1 MKTKILALMFV
12 SVLIGSSFAQTGI
25 INNGA
30 KIIVTTGA
38 IVNITGG
45 NFGDFTNATSGLNHG
60 SVDLDGTIKLTG
72 DWTNNAT
79 SGTVF
84 VNGDTDGEVQ
94 FVGTTAQVI
103 AGNQTDFEKLTV
115 DNALG
120 LSLSSSTN
128 VNGNLGLT
136 SGKITLGSN
145 NLTLGSTSTIVG
157 TPSVAKMIVTDGS
170 GELRKNFTT
179 TGSFEFPVGDATSA
193 AEYSPIMLDFTSGT
207 FGSGAYAAVKLADA
221 KHAQNTTTGSYITRY
236 WSLNQSNISS
246 YSCNATATYQTA
258 DVEGTEEDMFGA
270 YWNGTQWVK
279 SSAVT
284 TATNLVSATLTSLSD
299 LTAGDQ
305 AMFCTATIVI
315 DEVLTNVNC
324 NGENNGEINTSVSNG
339 FGTISYNWTT
349 ADGSG
354 LNATDEDQTALT
366 AGNYNVT
373 VTDQN
378 GCTQNELM
386 TLTEP
391 TLLTIIMS
399 QTPTDL
405 SNNGTATASVSGGTS
420 PYDYLWDDAAT
431 QTTETATGL
440 SNQLYNVVVTDDH
453 GCIASNSI
461 TVDFTVGMSNFVNNV
476 KITAYPNPVIE
487 NLNISIISNE
497 NKTIEMNV
505 YDEIGKLIET
515 RNIDTNKGE
524 NLFNVNTSNYSTGTY
539 FINLKSD
546 KTQQIVKFVK
556 VQ

>member
-12 SVLIGSSFAQTGI
+12 GFLFGSSFAQTGI
-25 INNGA
+25 KNNGA

-45 NFGDFTNATSGLNHG
+45 NLGDFTNATSGLNHG

-72 DWTNNAT
+72 DWSNNAT
-79 SGTVF
+79 SGNVF

-94 FVGTTAQVI
+94 FVGTTAQAI
-103 AGNQTDFEKLTV
+103 AGNQTDFEKLTIN
-115 DNALG
+115 NALG

-136 SGKITLGSN
+136 SGNITLGTN
-145 NLTLGSTSTIVG
+145 NLTLATTSTIVG
-157 TPSVAKMIVTDGS
+157 TPSSTNMIVATGT
-170 GELRKNFTT
+170 GELRKNFSTM
-179 TGSFEFPVGDATSA
+179 GSFTFPVGDATVT
-193 AEYSPIMLDFTSGT
+193 AEYSPVTLNFTSGT
-207 FGSGAYAAVKLADA
+207 FGAGAYAAVKLTDA

-236 WSLNQSNISS
+236 WTLNQSNISS
-246 YSCNATATYQTA
+246 YSCNASATYQTA
-258 DVEGTEEDMFGA
+258 DVVGTEANMFGA

-284 TATNLVSATLTSLSD
+284 TASNLVSATLTSLND

-305 AMFCTATIVI
+305 AMFCTATIAI
-315 DEVLTNVNC
+315 NEVLTDISC
-324 NGENNGEINTSVSNG
+324 NGGSNGAINTTVSNG
-339 FGTISYNWTT
+339 FGTISYNWST

-354 LNATDEDQTALT
+354 LNTTADDQTGLT
-366 AGNYNVT
+366 AGTYNVT

-378 GCTQNELM
+378 ACTQNDLM
-386 TLTEP
+386 TLSEP
-391 TLLTIIMS
+391 TILSIIMS
-399 QTPTDL
+399 QTPTDG
-405 SNNGTATASVSGGTS
+405 SNNGTATASVSGGTF
-420 PYDYLWDDAAT
+420 PYGYTWDDALT

-440 SNQLYNVVVTDDH
+440 ANQLYNVVVVDDH
-453 GCIASNSI
+453 GCTASNAI
-461 TVDFTVGMSNFVNNV
+461 TVDFAVGMSNFINQV
-476 KITAYPNPVIE
+476 KITAYPNPVVE

-505 YDEIGKLIET
+505 YDETGKLIET

-524 NLFNVNTSNYSTGTY
+524 NHYNVNTSSYSTGTY

-546 KTQQIVKFVK
+546 KAQQIIKFVK
-556 VQ
+556 AQ